1 MPARDRHDTAP
12 TGPGRTATPL
22 SSWLESAPVRVL
34 VADEDPGARSGLPHL
49 VGPGVDVTVCTDG
62 AEALWHAGRVEPV
75 VVLLSATLPVVSAAD
90 VAAVLARRGAV
101 RGAVLVGVAVGE
113 AEQAGPVL
121 AAGATGVVSRPYRA
135 EEIQPLL
142 RGHLERPRA
151 RVLEAGDLTLD
162 GPAFEARAAG
172 RPLRLTL
179 REFELLRLL
188 MIHMGRVVP
197 PDTIRREI
205 WAARGE
211 TVTANTI
218 AVHVRHLR
226 RHIAGVADI
235 VTVRRVGYR
244 LVPATAAGRG
254 RRESLLRE
262 TGT

>member
-1 MPARDRHDTAP
+1 MPARDRHDPASSDA
-12 TGPGRTATPL
+12 RRAATPL
-22 SSWLESAPVRVL
+22 SPWLDAAPVGVL
-34 VADEDPGARSGLPHL
+34 VADEDPAARADLPRL
-49 VGPGVDVTVCTDG
+49 VGAGVDVTVCTDG
-62 AEALWHAGRVEPV
+62 AEALWQAGRVEPSV
-75 VVLLSATLPVVSAAD
+75 VILSATLPVVSAAD
-90 VAAVLARRGAV
+90 VAAVLTRHGSV
-101 RGAVLVGVAVGE
+101 RGAVLVSVAVGE

-135 EEIQPLL
+135 GEIQPLL
-142 RGHLERPRA
+142 RGHLERRA
-151 RVLEAGDLTLD
+151 RVLEAGDLALD

-188 MIHMGRVVP
+188 MIHVGRVVP
-197 PDTIRREI
+197 PDIIRQEI
-205 WAARGE
+205 WAVRGE

-235 VTVRRVGYR
+235 VTVRGVGYR
-244 LVPATAAGRG
+244 LVDSPAAGRG
-254 RRESLLRE
+254 PRASGLRK